1 MKPVSLV
8 SRTVGTVAAVSL
20 AFAVS
25 ACSSSSGGGGGG
37 GTSSAATSGSSSSA
51 PATSSSSSSAAP
63 SMSVPSG
70 TGSAN
75 LPAGQPGKGKPAIVM
90 GDKNFSEEYL
100 LGELYSQALRAKG
113 FTVTLKGN
121 IGSSTTINAALQS
134 GKIDMY
140 PEYTGVIATVL
151 AGLADNPKSAAQT
164 LSVATQYENK
174 HGFAVLNPT
183 PFQDADGLATMKAYA
198 QQHGLKT
205 IGDLKK
211 VGSFT
216 YAGPPE
222 NATRYQGVVG
232 LKKAYGLTQVQF
244 KPVPI
249 GSQYQALDQGKVN
262 SIAIFT
268 TDPQLASGKYTVLTD
283 TKGIFGFQQVVPVV
297 KKSLLAKEGPA
308 FEQTLNAVS
317 KLLTTEAI
325 IAMNKAVAID
335 QQDPSAVA
343 KAFLQANHI
352 T

>member
-1 MKPVSLV
+1 MKSI
-8 SRTVGTVAAVSL
+8 SRAGRTLGTLAAVSL
-20 AFAVS
+20 AVTLS
-25 ACSSSSGGGGGG
+25 ACGGNSNNSSSGGSTPKSSASSSSG
-37 GTSSAATSGSSSSA
+37 TSSG
-51 PATSSSSSSAAP
+51 SAAASP
-63 SMSVPSG
+63 SVPTG
-70 TGSAN
+70 TGNAT
-75 LPAGQPGKGKPAIVM
+75 LPTGQPGKGKPSIVM

-100 LGELYSQALRAKG
+100 LGELYSQALRARG
-113 FTVTLKGN
+113 YTVTLKGN

-134 GKIDMY
+134 GKIDAY

-151 AGLADNPKSAAQT
+151 AGQPDNPKTAAKT
-164 LSVATQYENK
+164 LAAATAYENK

-183 PFQDADGLATMKAYA
+183 PFQDADGLATTKTYA
-198 QQHGLKT
+198 QSHSLKA

-211 VGSFT
+211 VSSFT

-232 LKKAYGLTQVQF
+232 LKKAYGLNQVQF

-262 SIAIFT
+262 TIAIFT
-268 TDPQLASGKYTVLTD
+268 TDPQLASGKYAVLTD

-297 KKSLLAKEGPA
+297 KKSVLSKEGPA

-317 KLLTTEAI
+317 KLLTTDAI

-335 QQDPSAVA
+335 QQDPGAVA
-343 KAFLQANHI
+343 KKFLQANHVI
-352 T
+352 

>member
-1 MKPVSLV
+1 MFRRAFGGVAVVS
-8 SRTVGTVAAVSL
+8 VAVTL
-20 AFAVS
+20 A
-25 ACSSSSGGGGGG
+25 ACSSGSGGGNS
-37 GTSSAATSGSSSSA
+37 SSAPPAAGSSSSSA
-51 PATSSSSSSAAP
+51 PGSSSSSASSAAP
-63 SMSVPSG
+63 SVSVPSG
-70 TGSAN
+70 TGNAQ
-75 LPAGQPGKGKPAIVM
+75 LPSGQPGKGKPAIVM

-100 LGELYSQALRAKG
+100 LGELYSQALKAKG
-113 FTVTLKGN
+113 FSVTLKGN

-140 PEYTGVIATVL
+140 PEYTGVVATVL
-151 AGLADNPKSAAQT
+151 AGLPDNPKSAAET
-164 LSVATQYENK
+164 LKVATQYENK

-183 PFQDADGLATMKAYA
+183 PFQDADGLATKKAYA

-249 GSQYQALDQGKVN
+249 GSQYQALDQGKVD

-268 TDPQLASGKYTVLTD
+268 TDPQLASGKYAVLTD

-297 KKSLLAKEGPA
+297 KKTVLAKEGPA
-308 FEQTLNAVS
+308 FEATLNAVS
-317 KLLTTEAI
+317 KLLTTQAI

-335 QQDPSAVA
+335 QQDPGAVA

-352 T
+352 I

>member
-1 MKPVSLV
+1 V
-8 SRTVGTVAAVSL
+8 
-20 AFAVS
+20 
-25 ACSSSSGGGGGG
+25 
-37 GTSSAATSGSSSSA
+37 
-51 PATSSSSSSAAP
+51 
-63 SMSVPSG
+63 SVPSG
-70 TGSAN
+70 TGNAN

-100 LGELYSQALRAKG
+100 LGELYSQALKAKG
-113 FTVTLKGN
+113 FSVTLKGN

-140 PEYTGVIATVL
+140 PEYAGVIATVL
-151 AGLADNPKSAAQT
+151 AGRSDNPKSAAAT
-164 LSVATQYENK
+164 LKSATQYENK

-183 PFQDADGLATMKAYA
+183 PFADADGVATKKDYA

-205 IGDLKK
+205 IDDLKK

-232 LKKAYGLTQVQF
+232 LKKAYGLTKVQF

-249 GSQYQALDQGKVN
+249 GSQYQALDQGKVDT
-262 SIAIFT
+262 IAIFT
-268 TDPQLASGKYTVLTD
+268 TDPQLASGKYAVLTD
-283 TKGIFGFQQVVPVV
+283 TKGIFGYQQVVPVV
-297 KKSLLAKEGPA
+297 KKSVLAKEGPA

-317 KLLTTEAI
+317 KLLTFQAI

-335 QQDPSAVA
+335 QQDPGAVA

>member
-1 MKPVSLV
+1 M
-8 SRTVGTVAAVSL
+8 VGSVAAVSL
-20 AFAVS
+20 ALALAGCGGS
-25 ACSSSSGGGGGG
+25 SSDSSSSGSSGG
-37 GTSSAATSGSSSSA
+37 SGSSA
-51 PATSSSSSSAAP
+51 
-63 SMSVPSG
+63 SG
-70 TGSAN
+70 S
-75 LPAGQPGKGKPAIVM
+75 LPGKGKPAIVM

-151 AGLADNPKSAAQT
+151 AGNPDNPKTAAKT
-164 LSVATQYENK
+164 LAVATAYENK

-183 PFQDADGLATMKAYA
+183 PFQDADGLATTKSYA
-198 QQHGLKT
+198 SQHGLKT
-205 IGDLKK
+205 IDDLKK

-222 NATRYQGVVG
+222 NATRYQGVIG
-232 LKKAYGLTQVQF
+232 LKKAYGLSQVQF

-249 GSQYQALDQGKVN
+249 GSQYQALDQGKVDT
-262 SIAIFT
+262 IAIFT
-268 TDPQLASGKYTVLTD
+268 TDPQLASGKYAVLTD

-297 KKSLLAKEGPA
+297 KKSVLSQEGPA
-308 FEQTLNAVS
+308 FEQTLNDVS
-317 KLLTTEAI
+317 KLLTNDAI

-335 QQDPSAVA
+335 QKDPAAVA
-343 KAFLQANHI
+343 KAFLQANKLA
-352 T
+352 

>member
-1 MKPVSLV
+1 
-8 SRTVGTVAAVSL
+8 
-20 AFAVS
+20 
-25 ACSSSSGGGGGG
+25 
-37 GTSSAATSGSSSSA
+37 
-51 PATSSSSSSAAP
+51 
-63 SMSVPSG
+63 
-70 TGSAN
+70 
-75 LPAGQPGKGKPAIVM
+75 M

-100 LGELYSQALRAKG
+100 LGELYSQALRARG
-113 FTVTLKGN
+113 YTVKLKGN

-151 AGLADNPKSAAQT
+151 AGRPDNPKSAAAT
-164 LSVATQYENK
+164 LKVATQYENK

-183 PFQDADGLATMKAYA
+183 PFQDADGLASTKAYA
-198 QQHGLKT
+198 QKNHLKT

-222 NATRYQGVVG
+222 NATRFQGVVG
-232 LKKAYGLTQVQF
+232 LKKAYGLSQVQF

-249 GSQYQALDQGKVN
+249 GSQYQALDQGKVDT
-262 SIAIFT
+262 IAIFT

-308 FEQTLNAVS
+308 FKQTLNSVS
-317 KLLTTEAI
+317 KLLTGDAI

-335 QQDPSAVA
+335 QKDPGAVA
-343 KAFLQANHI
+343 KAFLQANHLL
-352 T
+352 

>member
-1 MKPVSLV
+1 MKTF
-8 SRTVGTVAAVSL
+8 SRAGRTLGTLAAISL
-20 AFAVS
+20 AVTLS
-25 ACSSSSGGGGGG
+25 ACGGGGNN
-37 GTSSAATSGSSSSA
+37 SSAGGSSTQKSSA
-51 PATSSSSSSAAP
+51 PASSGTSSGSAAASP
-63 SMSVPSG
+63 SVPTG
-70 TGSAN
+70 TGNAT
-75 LPAGQPGKGKPAIVM
+75 LPTGQPGKGKPPIVM

-100 LGELYSQALRAKG
+100 LGELYSQALRARG
-113 FTVTLKGN
+113 YNVTLKGN

-151 AGLADNPKSAAQT
+151 AGLPDNPKTAAKT
-164 LSVATQYENK
+164 LAAATAYETK

-183 PFQDADGLATMKAYA
+183 PFQDADGMATTKTYA
-198 QQHGLKT
+198 QSHNLKT

-211 VGSFT
+211 VSSFT

-232 LKKAYGLTQVQF
+232 LKKAYGLTQVKF

-249 GSQYQALDQGKVN
+249 GSQYQALDQGKVDT
-262 SIAIFT
+262 IAIFT
-268 TDPQLASGKYTVLTD
+268 TDPQLASGKYAVLTD
-283 TKGIFGFQQVVPVV
+283 SKGIFGFQQVVPVV
-297 KKSLLAKEGPA
+297 KKSVLVKEGPA

-335 QQDPSAVA
+335 QQDPGAVA
-343 KAFLQANHI
+343 KKFLQANHI
-352 T
+352 I

>member
-1 MKPVSLV
+1 
-8 SRTVGTVAAVSL
+8 
-20 AFAVS
+20 
-25 ACSSSSGGGGGG
+25 
-37 GTSSAATSGSSSSA
+37 
-51 PATSSSSSSAAP
+51 
-63 SMSVPSG
+63 VPSG
-70 TGSAN
+70 TGNAN
-75 LPAGQPGKGKPAIVM
+75 LPSGQPGKGKPAIVM

-100 LGELYSQALRAKG
+100 LGELYSQALKAKG

-140 PEYTGVIATVL
+140 PEYTGVVYTVL
-151 AGLADNPKSAAQT
+151 AGHGDNPTSAAET
-164 LSVATQYENK
+164 LKGATAYETK

-183 PFQDADGLATMKAYA
+183 PFQDADGLATTKAYA
-198 QQHGLKT
+198 QQHSLKS
-205 IGDLKK
+205 IADLKK

-262 SIAIFT
+262 TIAIFT
-268 TDPQLASGKYTVLTD
+268 TDGQLASGKYAVLAD

-297 KKSLLAKEGPA
+297 KKSVLAKEGPA

-317 KLLTTEAI
+317 KLLTTDAI
-325 IAMNKAVAID
+325 VAMNKAVQID
-335 QQDPSAVA
+335 QQDPGAVA